1 MSLQSPSLITNLDL
15 LDVVVE
21 DTSMADVNVINAIE
35 VKVWFSKYSI
45 VVK

>member
-1 MSLQSPSLITNLDL
+1 MQSPSPITNLDL

>member
-1 MSLQSPSLITNLDL
+1 MSLQSPSPITNLNL